1 MPSQLFDILKQMHFS
16 MEYEYFMRM
25 IFALG
30 AGALVGIE
38 REYRGR
44 PAGMRTH
51 ILVTLGSALVSLMAE
66 QVSQFQP
73 IIHEA
78 VRLQVDPG
86 RIVQGV
92 VQGVVTGIGFLGA
105 GVIIKIGIS
114 ARGLT
119 TAASL
124 WCMAIVGMSYG
135 FGLYIIP
142 SLGTVLMLF
151 TLLVLGLAEKKI
163 RKHWYK
169 TVAARLNGPE
179 ERISELIECFK
190 NEGWRV
196 LDVKARYRKK
206 NCTVDVSFD
215 LRLNSRKEIKML
227 MNLLM
232 EIEFVE
238 QFKIK

>member
-1 MPSQLFDILKQMHFS
+1 MTSRLIDILGQS
-16 MEYEYFMRM
+16 QSPMEYEYFMRM
-25 IFALG
+25 IFAIG
-30 AGALVGIE
+30 AGSLVGIE

-66 QVSQFQP
+66 QVSQFPP
-73 IIHEA
+73 IVHEA

-124 WCMAIVGMSYG
+124 WCMAIVGMGYG
-135 FGLYIIP
+135 FGLYLIP

-169 TVAARLNGPE
+169 TVAARLMGPE
-179 ERISELIECFK
+179 ERISELVECFK
-190 NEGWRV
+190 NKGWRV
-196 LDVKARYRKK
+196 LDVKAKYSK
-206 NCTVDVSFD
+206 NISTVDVSFD
-215 LRLNSRKEIKML
+215 LRLNSRKEIKAL
-227 MNLLM
+227 TNLLM
-232 EIEFVE
+232 EIEYVE
-238 QFKIK
+238 QFIVK